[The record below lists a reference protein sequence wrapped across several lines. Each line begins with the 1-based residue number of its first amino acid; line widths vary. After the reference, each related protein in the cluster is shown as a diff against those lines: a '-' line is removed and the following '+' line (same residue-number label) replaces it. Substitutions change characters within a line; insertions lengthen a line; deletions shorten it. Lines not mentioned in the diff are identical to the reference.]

1 LVKDTFT
8 AREVGAL
15 IERLENKFQS
25 VSEGLAILMP
35 LRNDMAEVKDRLSAV
50 ENRLFA
56 VETVIRLE
64 IPSIKK
70 RGSTLESKS
79 N

>member
-1 LVKDTFT
+1 MVKDTFT